1 MSEASDEQ
9 EPPAD
14 ESLMAALAAGDDA
27 ALRPLMDRWQVPLRS
42 FLYRFLQDEH
52 EAADVAQETFVR
64 VHRHRARWRPGARFS
79 TWMFHIALNLARDRR
94 RWWRL
99 RRHESMDTAC
109 GLPADGTD
117 SPVAAAE
124 RAERVAEVRAAIA
137 ALPGHL
143 RSVVILSEYER
154 LSQAE
159 IATIEGI
166 TVKAVE
172 TRLARAREKLRKSLR
187 L

>member
-1 MSEASDEQ
+1 MIAEPDETS
-9 EPPAD
+9 PAD
-14 ESLMAALAAGDDA
+14 ESLMAELAGGDDT

-42 FLYRFLQDEH
+42 FLYRFLQDDH

-99 RRHESMDTAC
+99 RRHDDVDTTF
-109 GLPADGTD
+109 GLSSGGD
-117 SPVAAAE
+117 SPDAAAE
-124 RAERVAEVRAAIA
+124 RAERVAEVRAAVA

-143 RSVVILSEYER
+143 RSIIILSEYEH
-154 LSQAE
+154 LPQAE
-159 IATIEGI
+159 IAAIEGI

-172 TRLARAREKLRKSLR
+172 TRLARAREKLRKVLR
-187 L
+187 H